1 MLAMLYLSAFKIFCN
16 NCKNLKMHTK
26 KYQTTTRGD
35 PKCFLGID
43 DFEIQD
49 VLFLE
54 AINL

>member
-43 DFEIQD
+43 GFEIQD